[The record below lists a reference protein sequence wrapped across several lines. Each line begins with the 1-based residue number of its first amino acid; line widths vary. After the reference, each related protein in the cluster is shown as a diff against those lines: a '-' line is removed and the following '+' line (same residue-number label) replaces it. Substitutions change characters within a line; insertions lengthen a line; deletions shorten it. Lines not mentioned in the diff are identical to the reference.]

1 MRKIILIS
9 AAAAIILVLSGAG
22 FAAQGVGMNPFMPF
36 RNDINPFMALRNDIN
51 ELDTQVSLLQG
62 QINGLQLQINT
73 ILPAVQTASFNALF
87 FVDGIPGDINDP
99 NDPAHQNW
107 IGVDSY
113 SWSISGSQSSGAGGA
128 STPAFT
134 DLMIVHR
141 LDKSSVKLYEACSK
155 GTLIREVILELRRST
170 GEKAKYM
177 EYKLSNAFV
186 TSVKPTVNG
195 SGDEVPTEQVSFRY
209 EKIEYIYTPADGNQI
224 TAGWD
229 LVKGGV
235 L

>member
-1 MRKIILIS
+1 M
-9 AAAAIILVLSGAG
+9 
-22 FAAQGVGMNPFMPF
+22 
-36 RNDINPFMALRNDIN
+36 
-51 ELDTQVSLLQG
+51 
-62 QINGLQLQINT
+62 QLQINT
-73 ILPAVQTASFNALF
+73 ILPAIQTASFNGLL
-87 FVDGIPGDINDP
+87 FVDGIQGDHNDP

-107 IGVDSY
+107 IGVNSY

-155 GTLIREVILELRRST
+155 GTLIREVIFELRRSNGN

-186 TSVKPTVNG
+186 TSVKPAVSG
-195 SGDEVPTEQVSFRY
+195 SGEEVPTEQVSFRY
-209 EKIEYIYTPADGNQI
+209 DKIEYIYTPADGNQV